1 MVAYEDQRPTRPAD
15 TLRELVQRLRTP
27 ASTPHGVKVA
37 GPNEATMYTDN
48 TGRVHRWD
56 GDTIGDFDTR
66 ISEAAKVVESARG
79 TLSKA
84 EEALTQ
90 SEERIKA
97 VEAATTPEKITDT
110 AVAGIK
116 NKAVA
121 GPVFDGR
128 SLIVPGTID
137 VRQLNVT
144 EQLAAQ
150 VVRAMSAEVK
160 RLVVTEDAILQRAT
174 VIEGIVTPELVAQRV
189 RVDDIAAK
197 MITSG
202 ALQTDR
208 AARRGVKI
216 SSDGIAAFNAA
227 GEQTVKIDASGTENH
242 FIGTFSTAARNKAGL
257 TAYST
262 PARGVTGSMASV
274 IEMRPLD
281 ADQKAP
287 NGVIR
292 MDPQGALH
300 IGMRAT
306 GAPEYEM
313 KGMFV
318 DINGG
323 INISDSLR
331 VLTNMRLEGFF
342 SQTKSFFHMALG
354 PFNIGARGWHRVNCT
369 WADIGQIAYVLTQ
382 PVSGRPMVVT
392 VKNKSATGCEVY
404 INNVSDGPEDNVWV
418 DLFVIPLNR
427 NK

>member
-1 MVAYEDQRPTRPAD
+1 MVAYTDQRPTRPAD

-48 TGRVHRWD
+48 SGRVHRWD

-137 VRQLNVT
+137 ARQLNVT

-227 GEQTVKIDASGTENH
+227 GEQTVKIDASGTENY

-354 PFNIGARGWHRVNCT
+354 PFNIGARGWHRVNCN
-369 WADIGQIAYVLTQ
+369 WNDIGQTAYVLTQ

-392 VKNKSATGCEVY
+392 VKNKTATGCEVY

>member
-1 MVAYEDQRPTRPAD
+1 MVAYTDQRPTRPAD

-48 TGRVHRWD
+48 AGRVHRWD

-227 GEQTVKIDASGTENH
+227 GEQTVKIDASGTENY
-242 FIGTFSTAARNKAGL
+242 FIGTFSTADRNKAGL

-287 NGVIR
+287 NGIIR

-323 INISDSLR
+323 INISESLR

-354 PFNIGARGWHRVNCT
+354 PFNIGARGWHRVNCN
-369 WADIGQIAYVLTQ
+369 WNDIGQTAYVLTQ

-392 VKNKSATGCEVY
+392 VKNKTATGCEVY

>member
-79 TLSKA
+79 TISKA

-137 VRQLNVT
+137 ARQLNVT

-216 SSDGIAAFNAA
+216 SSDGITAFNAA
-227 GEQTVKIDASGTENH
+227 GEQTVKIDASGTENY

>member
-37 GPNEATMYTDN
+37 GPSEATMYTDN
-48 TGRVHRWD
+48 SGRVHRWD

-116 NKAVA
+116 NKAVD

-208 AARRGVKI
+208 AARSGVKI

-404 INNVSDGPEDNVWV
+404 INNVSDGPEYNVWV

>member
-1 MVAYEDQRPTRPAD
+1 MVAYTDQRPTRPAD

-48 TGRVHRWD
+48 SGRVHRWD
-56 GDTIGDFDTR
+56 GDSIGDFDTR

-137 VRQLNVT
+137 ARQLNVT

-216 SSDGIAAFNAA
+216 SSDGITAFNAA
-227 GEQTVKIDASGTENH
+227 GEQTVKIDASGTENY
-242 FIGTFSTAARNKAGL
+242 FVGTLSTADRNKAGL
-257 TAYST
+257 TVYST

-306 GAPEYEM
+306 GATEHEM

-392 VKNKSATGCEVY
+392 VKNKTATGCEVY

>member
-48 TGRVHRWD
+48 SGRVHRWD

-84 EEALTQ
+84 EEVLTQ

-97 VEAATTPEKITDT
+97 VETATTPEKITDT

-227 GEQTVKIDASGTENH
+227 GEQTVKIDASGTENY

-354 PFNIGARGWHRVNCT
+354 PFNIGARGWHRVNCS
-369 WADIGQIAYVLTQ
+369 WNDIGQTAYVLTQ
-382 PVSGRPMVVT
+382 PVSSRPMVVT
-392 VKNKSATGCEVY
+392 VKNKTATGCEVY

>member
-1 MVAYEDQRPTRPAD
+1 MVAYTDQRPTRPAD

-48 TGRVHRWD
+48 SGRVHRWD

-137 VRQLNVT
+137 ARQLNVT

-216 SSDGIAAFNAA
+216 SSDGITAFNAA
-227 GEQTVKIDASGTENH
+227 GEQTVKIDASGTENY
-242 FIGTFSTAARNKAGL
+242 FVGTLSTADRNKAGL
-257 TAYST
+257 TVYST

-392 VKNKSATGCEVY
+392 VKNKTATGCEVY

>member
-1 MVAYEDQRPTRPAD
+1 MVAYEDQRPTRASD

-37 GPNEATMYTDN
+37 GPSEATMYTDN
-48 TGRVHRWD
+48 SGRVHRWD

-90 SEERIKA
+90 SEARIKA

-116 NKAVA
+116 NKAVD

-137 VRQLNVT
+137 ARQLNVT

-150 VVRAMSAEVK
+150 VVRAMSAEMK

-313 KGMFV
+313 KGLYI

-323 INISDSLR
+323 VNISDSLR
-331 VLTNMRLEGFF
+331 VLTNMRLEGRF
-342 SQTKSFFHMALG
+342 SRTNSYFYTSVG
-354 PFNIGARGWHRVNCT
+354 PQNLPVRGWTEIKINFT
-369 WADIGQIAYVLTQ
+369 DQGQIPFITAQ
-382 PVSGRPMVVT
+382 PITNFAVT
-392 VKNKSATGCEVY
+392 ANIRNRTSSSCSLFLHNLDTSPAND
-404 INNVSDGPEDNVWV
+404 IWV
-418 DLFVIPLNR
+418 ELLFHPLNR
-427 NK
+427 N

>member
-1 MVAYEDQRPTRPAD
+1 MVAYDDQRPTRPQD
-15 TLRELVQRLRTP
+15 TVRTLIERLKTP
-27 ASTPHGVKVA
+27 ASTPHGVKIA
-37 GPNEATMYTDN
+37 SQDEATIYTGSD
-48 TGRVHRWD
+48 GKAYRWD
-56 GDTIGDFDTR
+56 GDTLGNFDRR
-66 ISEAAKVVESARG
+66 IAEASKVVEGARG
-79 TLSKA
+79 ALSKA
-84 EEALTQ
+84 EEALSQ
-90 SEERIKA
+90 SEARIQA

-116 NKAVA
+116 NKALA

-128 SLIVPGTID
+128 SLIIPGTID
-137 VRQLNVT
+137 ARQLNVT
-144 EQLAAQ
+144 EQMAAQ

-160 RLVVTEDAILQRAT
+160 RLVVTEDTILQRAT
-174 VIEGIVTPELVAQRV
+174 VVESIVTPELVAKRIRV
-189 RVDDIAAK
+189 EDIAAQI
-197 MITSG
+197 ITSG

-208 AARRGVKI
+208 DPRRGVKI
-216 SSDGIAAFNAA
+216 NSNGITAFNSA
-227 GEQTVKIDASGTENH
+227 GDQTVKIDAAGTENQ
-242 FIGTFSTAARNKAGL
+242 FTGTFSTAARHKAGL

-300 IGMRAT
+300 IGMRT
-306 GAPEYEM
+306 NGAPEYEM
-313 KGMFV
+313 RGMFIDV
-318 DINGG
+318 NGG
-323 INISDSLR
+323 VNISDSLR

-354 PFNIGARGWHRVNCT
+354 PFNIGARGWHRVNCN
-369 WADIGQIAYVLTQ
+369 WNDIGQTAYVITQ
-382 PVSGRPMVVT
+382 PVATRPMVVT
-392 VKNKSATGCEVY
+392 VKNKTATGCEVY
-404 INNVSDGPEDNVWV
+404 INNVSDGGEDNVWV

>member
-48 TGRVHRWD
+48 SGRVHRWD
-56 GDTIGDFDTR
+56 GETIGDFDTR

-97 VEAATTPEKITDT
+97 VETATTPEKITDT

-354 PFNIGARGWHRVNCT
+354 PFNIGARGWHRVNCN
-369 WADIGQIAYVLTQ
+369 WNDIGQTAYVLTQ

-392 VKNKSATGCEVY
+392 VKNKTATGCEVY

>member
-37 GPNEATMYTDN
+37 GPSEATLYADN

-79 TLSKA
+79 TISKA

-137 VRQLNVT
+137 ARQLNVT

-160 RLVVTEDAILQRAT
+160 RLVVTEDAVLQRAT

-227 GEQTVKIDASGTENH
+227 GEQTVKIDASGTENY
-242 FIGTFSTAARNKAGL
+242 FVGTFSTAARNKAGL

-300 IGMRAT
+300 IGMRAA

-313 KGMFV
+313 RGLYV

-323 INISDSLR
+323 VNISDSLR
-331 VLTNMRLEGFF
+331 VLTNMRLEGRF
-342 SQTKSFFHMALG
+342 SRTNSYFYTSVG
-354 PFNIGARGWHRVNCT
+354 PQNLPVRGWIEIKINFT
-369 WADIGQIAYVLTQ
+369 DQGQIPFITAQ
-382 PVSGRPMVVT
+382 PITNFAVT
-392 VKNKSATGCEVY
+392 ANIRNRTSSSCSLFLHNLDTSPA
-404 INNVSDGPEDNVWV
+404 SDIWV
-418 DLFVIPLNR
+418 ELLFHPLNR
-427 NK
+427 N

>member
-48 TGRVHRWD
+48 SGRVHRWD

-137 VRQLNVT
+137 ARQLNVT

-216 SSDGIAAFNAA
+216 SSDGITAFNAA
-227 GEQTVKIDASGTENH
+227 GEQTVKIDASGTENY

>member
-1 MVAYEDQRPTRPAD
+1 MVAYTDQRPTRPAD

-48 TGRVHRWD
+48 SGRVHRWD

-97 VEAATTPEKITDT
+97 VEAATTPEKI
-110 AVAGIK
+110 K
-116 NKAVA
+116 NKAVD

-137 VRQLNVT
+137 ARQLNVT

-242 FIGTFSTAARNKAGL
+242 FSGTLSTAARNKAGL
-257 TAYST
+257 TVYST

-281 ADQKAP
+281 AEQKAP

>member
-48 TGRVHRWD
+48 SGRVHRWD

-150 VVRAMSAEVK
+150 VVRAMSVEVK
-160 RLVVTEDAILQRAT
+160 RLVVTEDTILQRAT

-216 SSDGIAAFNAA
+216 SSDGITAFNAA
-227 GEQTVKIDASGTENH
+227 GEQTVKIDASGTENY

-354 PFNIGARGWHRVNCT
+354 PFNIGARGWHRVNCN
-369 WADIGQIAYVLTQ
+369 WNDIGQTAYVLTQ

-392 VKNKSATGCEVY
+392 VKNKTATGCEVY
-404 INNVSDGPEDNVWV
+404 VNNVSDGPEDNVWV

>member
-37 GPNEATMYTDN
+37 GPSEATLYADN
-48 TGRVHRWD
+48 SGRVHRWD

-116 NKAVA
+116 NKAVD